1 MKFIF
6 NNLGRGFLY
15 TIGKVIAIA
24 TILILLGFAFARFP
38 VSSPSFNKYDFIG
51 GYFNEK

>member
-15 TIGKVIAIA
+15 TIGKFLAILG
-24 TILILLGFAFARFP
+24 IIILLGFAFARFP
-38 VSSPSFNKYDFIG
+38 VSPKISRNDIIG
-51 GYFNEK
+51 GFYSER